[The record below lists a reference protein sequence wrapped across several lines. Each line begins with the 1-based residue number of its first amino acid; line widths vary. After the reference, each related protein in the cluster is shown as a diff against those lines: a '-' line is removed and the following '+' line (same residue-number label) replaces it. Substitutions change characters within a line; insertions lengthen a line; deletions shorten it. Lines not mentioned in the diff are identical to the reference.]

1 MVNFLRIAHR
11 GASGNFP
18 ENTRLAVEKALEA
31 GADMVELDCQ
41 LSSDGHIVIF
51 HDERLVRITGT
62 GGSINRMSLEQLKRL
77 EIGAWR
83 KSAFKGERILTLE
96 EVFTVIDR
104 QADLCLDIKQYSGS
118 PPGIELK
125 LLFVLSHY
133 DYLERTIF
141 SSFDYGCLRRVR
153 ELAPEAR
160 VGVIYGADIK
170 ENPFVVAEEVEAA
183 SMHVQKEL
191 ATREFLQKTWELSL
205 DAFVWTVNEVP
216 EMENFTSLGVQ
227 GIMTDFP
234 ERFFKLMD
242 KP

>member
-1 MVNFLRIAHR
+1 MVNFAVIAHR

-31 GADMVELDCQ
+31 RADMVELDCQ
-41 LSSDGHIVIF
+41 LSSDGHVVIF
-51 HDERLVRITGT
+51 HDERLARITGT
-62 GGSINRMSLEQLKRL
+62 GGAVNRMSLEQLKRL
-77 EIGAWR
+77 DLGVWR
-83 KSAFKGERILTLE
+83 QDAFKGERMLTLE
-96 EVFTVIDR
+96 EVVTVIGG
-104 QADLCLDIKQYSGS
+104 QADLCLDIKQYPGS

-133 DYLERTIF
+133 DYLDRTIF

-153 ELAPEAR
+153 ELAPEVR
-160 VGVIYGADIK
+160 VGVIYGAESE

-183 SMHVQKEL
+183 SLHVQKEL
-191 ATREFLQKTWELSL
+191 ATREFLHKTWDLGL

-234 ERFFKLMD
+234 ERFCKLMD

>member
-1 MVNFLRIAHR
+1 MAKFVRIAHR

-31 GADMVELDCQ
+31 RAEMIELDCQ
-41 LSSDGHIVIF
+41 LSSDGHVVIF

-62 GGSINRMSLEQLKRL
+62 GGVVNRMPLEQLKRFDM
-77 EIGAWR
+77 GGWR
-83 KSAFKGERILTLE
+83 HSAFKGERMLTLE
-96 EVFTVIDR
+96 EVVPILGH

-133 DYLERTIF
+133 DYLDRTIF
-141 SSFDYGCLRRVR
+141 SSFDFGALRRVR

-160 VGVIYGADIK
+160 LGVNCGVESE
-170 ENPFVVAEEVEAA
+170 ENPFVVAEEVQAA
-183 SMHVQKEL
+183 SLHVQKEL
-191 ATREFLQKTWELSL
+191 ATREFLEKSWAFGL
-205 DAFVWTVNEVP
+205 DAFVWTVNELRD
-216 EMENFTSLGVQ
+216 MKSFTSLGVQ

-234 ERFFKLMD
+234 ERLWKLVNEA
-242 KP
+242 

>member
-1 MVNFLRIAHR
+1 MVNFALIAHR

-31 GADMVELDCQ
+31 RADMVELDCQ
-41 LSSDGHIVIF
+41 LSSDGHVVIF

-62 GGSINRMSLEQLKRL
+62 GGAVNRMSLEQLKRL
-77 EIGAWR
+77 DLGVWR
-83 KSAFKGERILTLE
+83 QDAFKGERMLTLE
-96 EVFTVIDR
+96 EVVTVIGG
-104 QADLCLDIKQYSGS
+104 QADLCLDIKQYPGS

-133 DYLERTIF
+133 DYLDRTIF

-153 ELAPEAR
+153 ELAPEVR
-160 VGVIYGADIK
+160 VGVIYGAESE

-183 SMHVQKEL
+183 SLHVQKEL
-191 ATREFLQKTWELSL
+191 ATREFLHKTWDLGL

-234 ERFFKLMD
+234 ERFCKLME

>member
-31 GADMVELDCQ
+31 RADMIELDCQ
-41 LSSDGHIVIF
+41 LSSDGHVVIF
-51 HDERLVRITGT
+51 HDERLFRITGT
-62 GGSINRMSLEQLKRL
+62 GGAVNRMSLEQLKRL
-77 EIGAWR
+77 DVGAWR
-83 KSAFKGERILTLE
+83 QSAFKGERILTLE
-96 EVFTVIDR
+96 EVVTIIDG
-104 QADLCLDIKQYSGS
+104 QTDLCLDIKQYSGS

-133 DYLERTIF
+133 DYLDRTIF

-170 ENPFVVAEEVEAA
+170 ENPFVVAEEVAA
-183 SMHVQKEL
+183 RSLHVQKEL
-191 ATREFLQKTWELSL
+191 ATREFFHKTWELGL

-216 EMENFTSLGVQ
+216 DMENFTSMGFQ
-227 GIMTDFP
+227 GIITDFP
-234 ERFFKLMD
+234 ERCWKLMD
-242 KP
+242 QP

>member
-1 MVNFLRIAHR
+1 MVNFAVIAHR

-31 GADMVELDCQ
+31 RADMVELDCQ
-41 LSSDGHIVIF
+41 LSSDGHVVIF
-51 HDERLVRITGT
+51 HDERLARITGT
-62 GGSINRMSLEQLKRL
+62 GAAVNRMSLEQLKRL
-77 EIGAWR
+77 DLGVWR
-83 KSAFKGERILTLE
+83 QDAFKGERMLTLE
-96 EVFTVIDR
+96 EVVTVIGG
-104 QADLCLDIKQYSGS
+104 QADLCLDIKQYPGS

-133 DYLERTIF
+133 DYLDRTIF

-153 ELAPEAR
+153 ELAPEVR
-160 VGVIYGADIK
+160 VGVIYGAESE

-183 SMHVQKEL
+183 SLHVQKEL
-191 ATREFLQKTWELSL
+191 ATREFLHKTWDLGL

-234 ERFFKLMD
+234 ERFCKLMD

>member
-18 ENTRLAVEKALEA
+18 ENTRLAVQKALEA
-31 GADMVELDCQ
+31 RADMIELDCQ
-41 LSSDGHIVIF
+41 LSSDGHVVIF

-62 GGSINRMSLEQLKRL
+62 GGAVNRTSLEQLKRL
-77 EIGAWR
+77 DIGAWR
-83 KSAFKGERILTLE
+83 QSAFKGDRIMTLE
-96 EVFTVIDR
+96 EVVKILDG
-104 QADLCLDIKQYSGS
+104 QADLCLDIKHYAGS

-133 DYLERTIF
+133 EYLDRTIF

-160 VGVIYGADIK
+160 VGVIYGVDTK
-170 ENPFVVAEEVEAA
+170 ENPFLVAEEVEAA
-183 SMHVQKEL
+183 SLHVQKEL
-191 ATREFLQKTWELSL
+191 ATREFLHKAWEWGL
-205 DAFVWTVNEVP
+205 DAFVWTVNEIPDV
-216 EMENFTSLGVQ
+216 ESFISLGFQ
-227 GIMTDFP
+227 GIISDFP
-234 ERFFKLMD
+234 ERFWKLMD

>member
-1 MVNFLRIAHR
+1 MANFVRIAHR
-11 GASGNFP
+11 GASGSFP

-31 GADMVELDCQ
+31 RADMVELDCQ
-41 LSSDGHIVIF
+41 LSSDGHVVIF

-62 GGSINRMSLEQLKRL
+62 GGAVNRMSLEQLKRL
-77 EIGAWR
+77 EMGAWR
-83 KSAFKGERILTLE
+83 QSTFKGERILTLE
-96 EVFTVIDR
+96 EVVTVIDG
-104 QADLCLDIKQYSGS
+104 QADLCLDIKQYPGS

-133 DYLERTIF
+133 DYLDRTIF
-141 SSFDYGCLRRVR
+141 SSFDSGSLRRVR

-160 VGVIYGADIK
+160 VGVIYGADSE

-183 SMHVQKEL
+183 SLHVQKEL
-191 ATREFLQKTWELSL
+191 ATREFLDKTWELGL
-205 DAFVWTVNEVP
+205 DAFIWTVNELP
-216 EMENFTSLGVQ
+216 DMENFTSLGVQ

-234 ERFFKLMD
+234 EQLWKLID

>member
-31 GADMVELDCQ
+31 RADMIELDCQ
-41 LSSDGHIVIF
+41 LSSDGHVVIF
-51 HDERLVRITGT
+51 HDERLARTTGT
-62 GGSINRMSLEQLKRL
+62 AGAVNRMPLEQLKRL
-77 EIGAWR
+77 DVGAWR
-83 KSAFKGERILTLE
+83 QSAFKGERIVTLE
-96 EVFTVIDR
+96 EVVTVIDG

-125 LLFVLSHY
+125 LLFVVSHY
-133 DYLERTIF
+133 DYLDRTIF

-170 ENPFVVAEEVEAA
+170 EDPFVLAEEVDA
-183 SMHVQKEL
+183 SSLHVQKEL
-191 ATREFLQKTWELSL
+191 ATREFLHKTWKVGL
-205 DAFVWTVNEVP
+205 DAFVWTVNELS

-234 ERFFKLMD
+234 ERFWKLID
-242 KP
+242 KL